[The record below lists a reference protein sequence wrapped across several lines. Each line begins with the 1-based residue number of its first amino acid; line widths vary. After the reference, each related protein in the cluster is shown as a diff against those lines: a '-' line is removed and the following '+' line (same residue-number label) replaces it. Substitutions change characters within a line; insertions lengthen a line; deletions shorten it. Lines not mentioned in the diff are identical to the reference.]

1 MVAKDNASKLKLTS
15 NVSLPVGSS
24 YTILDIETV
33 HSCALL
39 LNIRFKETLN
49 RERALKKSDTNLHA
63 QNFAIEF
70 HRVVSVGN
78 FKDKM

>member
-24 YTILDIETV
+24 YTILDILFTAV
-33 HSCALL
+33 PI

>member
-15 NVSLPVGSS
+15 NVSLSVGSS
-24 YTILDIETV
+24 YTILDFETV
-33 HSCALL
+33 HSCAI
-39 LNIRFKETLN
+39 NIRFKETLN

>member
-1 MVAKDNASKLKLTS
+1 MQVNSNSRAMFHYLLGQVIQFWTLKLFTA
-15 NVSLPVGSS
+15 VP
-24 YTILDIETV
+24 I
-33 HSCALL
+33 

-63 QNFAIEF
+63 QDFAIEF
-70 HRVVSVGN
+70 HRFVSVGN

>member
-1 MVAKDNASKLKLTS
+1 MQVNSNSRAMFHYLLGQVIQFWTLKLFTA
-15 NVSLPVGSS
+15 VP
-24 YTILDIETV
+24 I
-33 HSCALL
+33 